1 MPNEPKVPRNQ
12 ETRVGDTPHQSR
24 PISGRGRGL
33 RKHEPVVRVRARA
46 ASVCFCGLGGA
57 RDLGRQ
63 GPRMHI
69 SPSAVRPR
77 AGTIL
82 AGLTGK
88 EHADILEEVAA

>member
-1 MPNEPKVPRNQ
+1 
-12 ETRVGDTPHQSR
+12 
-24 PISGRGRGL
+24 
-33 RKHEPVVRVRARA
+33 
-46 ASVCFCGLGGA
+46 
-57 RDLGRQ
+57 
-63 GPRMHI
+63 MHI